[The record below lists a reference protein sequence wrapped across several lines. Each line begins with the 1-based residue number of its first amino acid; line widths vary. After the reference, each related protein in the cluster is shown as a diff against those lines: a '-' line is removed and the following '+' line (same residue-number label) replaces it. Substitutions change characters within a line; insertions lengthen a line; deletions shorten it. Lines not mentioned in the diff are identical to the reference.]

1 VCSSF
6 DNITAGALSVDKK
19 AKNLFDWQEAVMQ

>member
-1 VCSSF
+1 M
-6 DNITAGALSVDKK
+6 TADALSVDKKVK